1 MEPDGDRKK
10 EDKTGGKVGP
20 LTSGFLLCPVLWAS
34 LPSPEGFPFLPR
46 MGWMGWRVGRF
57 TGVGCGSGLGG
68 WGDGWGLRKPPVG
81 STLLCSKSPLS
92 SHS

>member
-46 MGWMGWRVGRF
+46 MGWMGWMGWRGGQVYRSGMWLGTWWVRRRVGPQEAP
-57 TGVGCGSGLGG
+57 C
-68 WGDGWGLRKPPVG
+68 PEY
-81 STLLCSKSPLS
+81 SPLFKIS
-92 SHS
+92 VK